1 VWCRFPYEIGDLGEV
16 LQPGRKPRPVLVL
29 TVYAEDEAERYRVLV
44 AYGTSQ
50 KADRLYA
57 GEFAISPADGVAFKA
72 SGLSFPAKFN
82 FGKSVELPY
91 NSTWFEVPP
100 AAPFGQV
107 PLLGVLHATLMKRVA
122 AAARAA
128 TR

>member
-1 VWCRFPYEIGDLGEV
+1 M
-16 LQPGRKPRPVLVL
+16 LVL

-50 KADRLYA
+50 KADRLYV
-57 GEFAISPADGVAFKA
+57 GEFAISPADGAAFKA
-72 SGLSFPAKFN
+72 SGLSFPTKFN
-82 FGKSVELPY
+82 LGKSAELPY
-91 NSTWFEVPP
+91 NSTWFDVPP

-107 PLLGVLHATLMKRVA
+107 PMLGVLHARLVKRAA

-128 TR
+128 AR